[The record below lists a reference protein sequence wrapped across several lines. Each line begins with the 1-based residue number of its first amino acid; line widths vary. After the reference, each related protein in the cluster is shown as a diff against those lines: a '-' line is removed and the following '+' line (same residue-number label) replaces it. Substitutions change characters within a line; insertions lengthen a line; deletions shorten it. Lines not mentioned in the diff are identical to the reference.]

1 MNNVTRNDTVSE
13 ERLKVYFFLFV
24 LKWTVCT
31 FSLTFTHLR
40 PCQVLVLL
48 TSWNPSVAIGAVEGH
63 GFKDSSLPRTT
74 NILSWKA
81 AIAWL
86 PCLFM
91 PRSSTASQGW
101 HRWNEN
107 MTAARRHGQ
116 HFAQL
121 KTPAL
126 KHKKEEKKSMEH
138 ILPAYS
144 VATQPA

>member
-1 MNNVTRNDTVSE
+1 
-13 ERLKVYFFLFV
+13 
-24 LKWTVCT
+24 
-31 FSLTFTHLR
+31 
-40 PCQVLVLL
+40 
-48 TSWNPSVAIGAVEGH
+48 
-63 GFKDSSLPRTT
+63 
-74 NILSWKA
+74 
-81 AIAWL
+81 
-86 PCLFM
+86 
-91 PRSSTASQGW
+91 
-101 HRWNEN
+101 